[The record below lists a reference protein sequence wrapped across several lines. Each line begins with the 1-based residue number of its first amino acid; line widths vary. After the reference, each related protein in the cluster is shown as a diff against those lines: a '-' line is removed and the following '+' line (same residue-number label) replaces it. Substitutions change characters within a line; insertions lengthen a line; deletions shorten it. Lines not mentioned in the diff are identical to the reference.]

1 MPINFSKLANMNL
14 LGLEDLPNDDSLIL
28 QNAKKFVEMQQLYN
42 AAIKEVYTKLEIL
55 NEEFQV
61 KYDYNPIHHI
71 ETRLKSAKSI
81 MGKLEKKDLPI
92 SLESI
97 KENIFDIAGIRVI
110 CNYIDD
116 IYRIEDFLD
125 RQDDIRI
132 IRIRDYIKEPK
143 ENGYRSLHIILQIP
157 IFLSDRTEIMPVEI
171 QIRTIAMDFWA
182 SLEHNLKY
190 KSKNE
195 VSQELKE
202 RLNKCSE
209 TITNLDEEMQFI
221 HKKINNK

>member
-1 MPINFSKLANMNL
+1 MQIESNTLSKINL
-14 LGLEDLPNDDSLIL
+14 LGLNDLPDDDSPVF

-42 AAIKEVYTKLEIL
+42 AAIKEIYTKLEIL

-81 MGKLEKKDLPI
+81 LGKLEKKNLPL
-92 SLESI
+92 SFESI
-97 KENIFDIAGIRVI
+97 KENILDIAGIRVI

-116 IYRIEDFLD
+116 IYKIEDFLA
-125 RQDDIRI
+125 RQDDVKI
-132 IRIRDYIKEPK
+132 IRVRDYIKDPK

-157 IFLSDRTEIMPVEI
+157 IYLYDRTELMPVEI

-182 SLEHNLKY
+182 SLEHHMKY
-190 KSKNE
+190 KSQND
-195 VSQELKE
+195 VPLYLKD
-202 RLNKCSE
+202 RLTNCSE
-209 TITNLDEEMQFI
+209 VITKLDEEMQLI
-221 HKKINNK
+221 HKEVNK